1 MPNAFVG
8 LYESQIVFFWY
19 WGSQSGNGSFSCI
32 RRKRNLGYIFTRVPR
47 AMGAGLD
54 AVSYCAFSHIAVL
67 IAYRVFIVW
76 RLAAV
81 AEAKLARTQSEA
93 KVFVPS
99 VAAPLPVL
107 IGLKVTFIRWAATAV
122 ATAFGE

>member
-1 MPNAFVG
+1 M
-8 LYESQIVFFWY
+8 S
-19 WGSQSGNGSFSCI
+19 
-32 RRKRNLGYIFTRVPR
+32 
-47 AMGAGLD
+47 AGLD

-67 IAYRVFIVW
+67 IAYRVFIVR

-99 VAAPLPVL
+99 VAASLSVL
-107 IGLKVTFIRWAATAV
+107 VGLKVTFVRWTPAAVT
-122 ATAFGE
+122 TAFGE